1 MSTQNGRTLLFKA
14 STILKDNLVTEIPN
28 LIFLNTLRFPFYIS
42 LTKPQTNVS
51 KFLDCKPVLRA
62 KFAISKQ
69 LSEDYS
75 LK

>member
-1 MSTQNGRTLLFKA
+1 MFSKF
-14 STILKDNLVTEIPN
+14 D
-28 LIFLNTLRFPFYIS
+28 FLENRCFPFYIS
-42 LTKPQTNVS
+42 LAKPQTNVS
-51 KFLDCKPVLRA
+51 KFLDCKPVLRE

>member
-1 MSTQNGRTLLFKA
+1 MSTHVIQGKSDKFLFSKF
-14 STILKDNLVTEIPN
+14 DVFENRR
-28 LIFLNTLRFPFYIS
+28 FLFYIS
-42 LTKPQTNVS
+42 LTKPQTKVS

-62 KFAISKQ
+62 KSAISKQ

>member
-1 MSTQNGRTLLFKA
+1 MST
-14 STILKDNLVTEIPN
+14 LVIQGNSDKFLCFPN

-42 LTKPQTNVS
+42 LTKPRTNVS